1 MSVAIAEEMPRR
13 AEDTIQESSL
23 ATGIVGEFSPLDE
36 FHVSFAVQTT
46 PLAVFPPE
54 WVVQGSI
61 RCIGSDS
68 LPISIFNLGPQHRTQ
83 TVRIEGEPDAY
94 SGTMELTLMEGKAPS
109 FTVKYALKQA
119 SRTPMIKK
127 GTYVFYWSV

>member
-1 MSVAIAEEMPRR
+1 MILAMSEETPQR
-13 AEDTIQESSL
+13 AEDPIQESAL

-46 PLAVFPPE
+46 SLAVFPPE

-61 RCIGSDS
+61 RHLGADS
-68 LPISIFNLGPQHRTQ
+68 LPIAIFNLGPQNRTQ
-83 TVRIEGEPDAY
+83 TVRIEGRSGSY
-94 SGTMELTLMEGKAPS
+94 TGTMELTLMEGKAPS

-119 SRTPMIKK
+119 LKSPAIKK